1 MFEFSMDK
9 YRNKRAKKNK
19 PRLDFSQRVRS
30 IFEACLKCCLCY
42 DVVLI
47 FLTVLSIPE
56 LMKLFVCLLQR
67 CYLRGA
73 KQLKL

>member
-1 MFEFSMDK
+1 MFEFSTDK

-47 FLTVLSIPE
+47 FFDGFIYTRIDE
-56 LMKLFVCLLQR
+56 IVC
-67 CYLRGA
+67 
-73 KQLKL
+73 